1 MKTDS
6 VSPRFPF
13 EKAIEIKP
21 VFAVVANSFN
31 MNSVETF
38 FLNKY
43 NQHSVKVRKLLSA
56 VAHTGKETNSFSNSV
71 V

>member
-13 EKAIEIKP
+13 EKAIEIKH
-21 VFAVVANSFN
+21 VFFN